1 MHSCYD
7 VDMHPALRAKGPAI
21 LRYPH
26 REEQE
31 MPASVSVV
39 LLVIAFICFI
49 LAAAGIGGGRINLIA
64 LGLAIWVLSLL
75 VGGGQ
80 LSP

>member
-1 MHSCYD
+1 
-7 VDMHPALRAKGPAI
+7 
-21 LRYPH
+21 
-26 REEQE
+26 